1 MKSFK
6 ELHKKYSIAE
16 LIKKLDDRY
25 GFQALVRNLTGHWF
39 NPFATLYVNLFSFP
53 FRQAIKLP
61 MFIYGCPGIYHVVG
75 NMRIIGEVRPGMI
88 DFNKTKR
95 LNPPHQLT
103 NSELSNLGTI
113 IFHGKVSIG
122 CGTKLLVQKGALLEL
137 GANIFI
143 GDSVN
148 LGCHRHV
155 SVGDLSRIAHR
166 CQIQES
172 NHHFLANMTARTVGP
187 CTRPI
192 SIGRNCWICNS
203 TTLTAGAVVP
213 DFCIVA
219 SNSLVNGGKKDIA
232 EAPAGSII
240 GGIPAKVVAS
250 KETYRIFNHKL
261 ESKLFLWFEE
271 HKDEK
276 FKLPDDISIEELTM

>member
-75 NMRIIGEVRPGMI
+75 DMRIIGKIRPGMI
-88 DFNKTKR
+88 DFNRTKR
-95 LNPPHQLT
+95 LNQPHQLT

-113 IFHGKVSIG
+113 IFHGKACIG

-137 GANIFI
+137 GANVLI
-143 GDSVN
+143 GDHVN
-148 LGCHRHV
+148 FCCHQHV
-155 SVGDLSRIAHR
+155 SVGERTWITHR

-172 NHHFLANMTARTVGP
+172 NHHFIIDMPTHTVNN

-192 SIGRNCWICNS
+192 FIGRNCWICNS
-203 TTLTAGAVVP
+203 STIAAGAIIP
-213 DFCIVA
+213 DSCIIA

-240 GGIPAKVVAS
+240 GGIPAKVIAS
-250 KETYRIFNHKL
+250 KETYRIYNRKW

-276 FKLPDDISIEELTM
+276 FKFPDDISIEELIM

>member
-1 MKSFK
+1 M
-6 ELHKKYSIAE
+6 
-16 LIKKLDDRY
+16 
-25 GFQALVRNLTGHWF
+25 
-39 NPFATLYVNLFSFP
+39 
-53 FRQAIKLP
+53 
-61 MFIYGCPGIYHVVG
+61 
-75 NMRIIGEVRPGMI
+75 
-88 DFNKTKR
+88 
-95 LNPPHQLT
+95 
-103 NSELSNLGTI
+103 GTI

-276 FKLPDDISIEELTM
+276 LRVKFKPHKRNDSFINKFPRLEDLPKPDKRSIREMYEDSLKEKEMSENITHLRPLEY

>member
-75 NMRIIGEVRPGMI
+75 DMRIIGKIRPGMI

-95 LNPPHQLT
+95 LNSPHQLT

-122 CGTKLLVQKGALLEL
+122 CGTKLLVQKGALLEV
-137 GANIFI
+137 GANILI
-143 GDSVN
+143 GDGVN

-155 SVGDLSRIAHR
+155 SIGDWSLITHR

-172 NHHFLANMTARTVGP
+172 NHHFLANMTARTIGP

-240 GGIPAKVVAS
+240 GGIPAKVIAS
-250 KETYRIFNHKL
+250 KETYLIYNRKW

-271 HKDEK
+271 HKDEI